1 MTFIDDLSLVTDLL
15 ILVPCLIFYTG
26 FMVWLN
32 MRKKDVARAQ
42 AHLREGGIM
51 LGILGVI
58 IGVFAIVGSLT
69 WPLNVTVTTPA
80 GPTNVL
86 ASYDLFF
93 FDVLVLLSLLLVAF
107 GITVALRLPTHIVG
121 MMAVVTGFG
130 VGFYGYR
137 GYTMSPA
144 LTLDPLQTFLLYLA
158 FGGMAIFSYPA
169 TLYVDWFVT
178 GPTKPESSPL
188 ASDPTPRAQYRW
200 MWIILLGIFLAVA
213 VLAGI
218 AAVWYGFDIGW
229 AHLAVPP

>member
-1 MTFIDDLSLVTDLL
+1 MTFVDNLSIVTDLL
-15 ILVPCLIFYTG
+15 ILVPCLVFYTG

-32 MRKKDVARAQ
+32 MRKKDLPRAQ
-42 AHLREGGIM
+42 GSLREGGIM
-51 LGILGVI
+51 LGILGVA
-58 IGVFAIVGSLT
+58 IGIYAFQGSLF
-69 WPLNVTVTTPA
+69 WPLAA
-80 GPTNVL
+80 GAPGGTNVL

-93 FDVLVLLSLLLVAF
+93 FDVLVLLSVLLVSF
-107 GITVALRLPTHIVG
+107 GATVALRLPTHYVG
-121 MMAVVTGFG
+121 MMAVVIGFG

-169 TLYVDWFVT
+169 TLYCDWFVT
-178 GPTKPESSPL
+178 GPTKAESSPL

-200 MWIILLGIFLAVA
+200 MWIILIGIFLGVA

-229 AHLAVPP
+229 AHLAAPP

>member
-1 MTFIDDLSLVTDLL
+1 MTFIDDLSLITDLL
-15 ILVPCLIFYTG
+15 ILVPCLVFYTG
-26 FMVWLN
+26 FTVWLN
-32 MRKKDVARAQ
+32 VRQKDLPRAQ

-51 LGILGVI
+51 LGIVGVI
-58 IGVFAIVGSLT
+58 IGIFAIWGETT
-69 WPLNVTVTTPA
+69 WPLAVNTPA
-80 GPTNVL
+80 GNVL

-93 FDVLVLLSLLLVAF
+93 FDMLVLLSVLLVAF
-107 GITVALRLPTHIVG
+107 GVTVALRLPTHFVG

-130 VGFYGYR
+130 VGFYAYR
-137 GYTMSPA
+137 GYTMTPA

-169 TLYVDWFVT
+169 TLFVDWFVV

-200 MWIILLGIFLAVA
+200 MWIILLGIFLGVV

-229 AHLAVPP
+229 AHLAAPP